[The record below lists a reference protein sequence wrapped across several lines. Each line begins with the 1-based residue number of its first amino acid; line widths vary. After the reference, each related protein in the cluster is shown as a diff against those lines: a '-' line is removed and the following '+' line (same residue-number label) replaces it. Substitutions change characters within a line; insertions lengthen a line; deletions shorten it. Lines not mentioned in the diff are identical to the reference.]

1 MAIETYRVTV
11 TGYLANE
18 FVQSVFHFTGPNTA
32 PEPAY
37 LRAANLLNELNSP
50 TGWLNYFLAMVPED
64 YKGSS
69 ISAQRVSAGGGPKA
83 VLLASLW
90 AVDGVGQRSG
100 NISSAQANPL
110 IIWIPTETPNKV
122 GKTFVP
128 GVSEDDIDEMQLSGD
143 LVAAIIAFGD
153 AHVAGV
159 TVSAD
164 DIDGS
169 VYRRASHDGDLI
181 DFVRVSP
188 LIGTQRK
195 RLHPV

>member
-18 FVQSVFHFTGPNTA
+18 FVQSVFHFTGPNTG
-32 PEPAY
+32 PEPSY
-37 LRAANLLNELNSP
+37 LRAKNLLDALNDP
-50 TGWLNYFLAMVPED
+50 AGWINFFMEMVPED
-64 YKGSS
+64 YKASS
-69 ISAQRVSAGGGPKA
+69 LSAQRVSVGGGPKA
-83 VLLASLW
+83 VILADLLATS
-90 AVDGVGQRSG
+90 VGQRSG

-110 IIWIPTETPNKV
+110 IIWIPAEAPSKV

-128 GVSEDDIDEMQLSGD
+128 GVSEDDIDEMLLTGD
-143 LVAAIIAFGD
+143 LIGAINNFTD
-153 AHVAGV
+153 AHIAGV

-164 DIDGS
+164 ELDGS
-169 VYRRASHDGDLI
+169 VFRRATHDGDGI
-181 DFVRVSP
+181 DYARVSP